1 MVLVIQQTRNNK
13 KRHTY
18 TSLPHLQI
26 SKIVSSIPNLDFL
39 NLSSNPLGGLTL
51 EPRCAEAFSRVR
63 RLVLNNTQV
72 SWENVL
78 LLTRETPE

>member
-1 MVLVIQQTRNNK
+1 MFSTIWQTKNK
-13 KRHTY
+13 HA
-18 TSLPHLQI
+18 SLYHLQI
-26 SKIVSSIPNLDFL
+26 SKIVSNIPNLEFL
-39 NLSSNPLGGLTL
+39 NLSSNPLGGMTP

-72 SWENVL
+72 PWETVL